1 MMRTIRPTRR
11 SNDAALQDSV
21 LRSLHWRC
29 IGPHRGGRV
38 VAVAGCPRDQMTFY
52 FGACAGGVWKTTD
65 GGLSWLCVSDG
76 FVTTAAVGAIA
87 VAPSDSNVI
96 YVGTG
101 EACIRND
108 VSHGDG
114 VYRSRDGGKTW
125 ANLGLRDTRH
135 IGRIVVHP
143 TDPDRIYVAALG
155 HAWGPSRQRG
165 IFRSTDGGKTW
176 TNVLFKSPRA
186 GSHDIAIDPSNPNV
200 LYAPIWQAR
209 RYPHTLI
216 SGGEECSLWRSLDG
230 GDTWEDFSRRPG
242 LPKGLLGKIGVAI
255 SPEPVGGRGWGR
267 VWALVEAEDGALFR
281 SDDGGAT
288 WERASEFSALRTRPW
303 YYMHVTSDPIDP
315 DTVYVQNYRLW
326 KSIDAGLT
334 FLQVPT
340 PHGDDHAL
348 WIDPN
353 NPRRM
358 IEGND
363 GGACVSFNGGQSW
376 SSIYNQ
382 PTAQLYHVT
391 TDDDF
396 PYRVYA
402 SQQDNTA
409 ISIPSCSPIGAITE
423 RDWIKPGG
431 GESGYIAV
439 KPDDNNYVVASG
451 PIGRRFT
458 NDIMYLHDRRTFQ
471 DWQNTVWPE
480 LYGWGVGAETL
491 RYRFNWTFPIHYS
504 RHDPNVLWVASQC
517 LHRSTDNG
525 ASWEVVSKDL
535 TRNDRARLGASG
547 GPITRDNTGAEVY
560 CTIFALAESPQR
572 SGRLWCGTDDGLVHR
587 SDDAGR
593 TWRNVTPDGKHGK
606 VIGGK
611 SQALPA
617 WALISI
623 VEASPHDLNTLYI
636 AATRYKHDDTRP
648 YLYRTSDAGRS
659 WKKITSGIPDGE
671 FTRTIREDPSRR
683 GLLYCG
689 TETGIYVSFDDGGC
703 WKRLGGNLPVVP
715 IYDLI
720 VKGVEMIVA
729 THGRS
734 IWILDDLT
742 MLHQIQDRLSQSSA
756 RRREDAAA
764 LLFRPRTT
772 TRMRIAGGYG
782 GVAAQASISRGA
794 AWPGM
799 VNYGRTG
806 ASVVRVLPTRKADG
820 SYDIAYLDAGQNP
833 PNGVTIYY
841 YLSQPG
847 RKASLIFLSDKGREL
862 RRFTDVPAAAGLNR
876 FVWNRRLPGA
886 ASPLAKDLEPVS
898 RMDGPLVLPGRYAV
912 RLTVDGHKETLTFA
926 IDSDPRVK
934 ASREDLEA
942 QFALL
947 GAIIGKLDTVNTT
960 INAVD
965 ALRDQL
971 SALERRM
978 GNGAAPAKLRRSA
991 SDLRIELESIRGALI
1006 DVHYSE
1012 AQLWPSGL
1020 HEKLNALF
1028 DTVDSGDRRPARQM
1042 REVFEDLVGKLEKL
1056 LKRWHVAH
1064 GVDFPKLDAAAQ
1076 AAKLP
1081 PINLLTVNGDKRN
1094 ADSAQVVPLAVR
1106 VSQ

>member
-1 MMRTIRPTRR
+1 MRNTRSARR
-11 SNDAALQDSV
+11 SNGAAFHDSV
-21 LRSLHWRC
+21 LGSLHWRC

-38 VAVAGCPRDQMTFY
+38 VAVAGCPRDPMTFY

-65 GGLSWLCVSDG
+65 GGLTWMCVSDG
-76 FVTTAAVGAIA
+76 FLTTAAVGAIA
-87 VAPSDSNVI
+87 VAPSDPNVL

-114 VYRSRDGGKTW
+114 VYGSRDGGKTW
-125 ANLGLRDTRH
+125 TNLGLRDTRH

-143 TDPDRIYVAALG
+143 TNPDRLYVAALG
-155 HAWGPSRQRG
+155 HAWGQSRQRG

-176 TNVLFKSPRA
+176 AHVLFKSPRA
-186 GSHDIAIDPSNPNV
+186 GSHDIAMDPLNPDV
-200 LYAPIWQAR
+200 LYAPIWQAQ
-209 RYPHTLI
+209 RYPHALI
-216 SGGEECSLWRSLDG
+216 NGGEDCGLWRSLDG
-230 GDTWEDFSRRPG
+230 GDIWADITRSPG

-303 YYMHVTSDPIDP
+303 YYMHVTPDPTDP

-326 KSIDAGLT
+326 KSIDAGRT
-334 FLQVPT
+334 FLQIPT
-340 PHGDDHAL
+340 AHGDDHAL
-348 WIDPN
+348 WIDPRN
-353 NPRRM
+353 SRRM

-376 SSIYNQ
+376 SSLYNQ

-391 TDDDF
+391 TDNDF

-431 GESGYIAV
+431 GESGYIAI

-451 PIGRRFT
+451 PVGRRFT

-504 RHDPNVLWVASQC
+504 RHDPDVLWVASQC
-517 LHRSTDNG
+517 LHRSIDNG
-525 ASWEVVSKDL
+525 ASWEVLSKDL
-535 TRNDRARLGASG
+535 TRNDRAKLGPSG

-572 SGRLWCGTDDGLVHR
+572 RDRLWCGTDDGLVHR
-587 SDDAGR
+587 SDDGGR
-593 TWRNVTPDGKHGK
+593 TWRNVTPDGRHGK
-606 VIGGK
+606 VAGGK
-611 SQALPA
+611 SQALPD

-623 VEASPHDLNTLYI
+623 VEASPHDADTLYV

-648 YLYRTSDAGRS
+648 YLYKTADGGKT
-659 WKKITSGIPDGE
+659 WKKITAGIPEGE

-689 TETGIYVSFDDGGC
+689 TETGIYVSFDDGGR
-703 WKRLGGNLPVVP
+703 WRRLGGNLPVAP

-720 VKGVEMIVA
+720 IKGVEMVVA

-742 MLHQIQDRLSQSSA
+742 LLHQMQDRPSRPSTRQGQ
-756 RRREDAAA
+756 DASA

-772 TRMRIAGGYG
+772 IRMRIAGGFG
-782 GVAAQASISRGA
+782 GVAAQASVSRGP
-794 AWPGM
+794 AWPGL
-799 VNYGRTG
+799 VNYARTG
-806 ASVVRVLPTRKADG
+806 TSVIRVLPTRKADG
-820 SYDIAYLDAGQNP
+820 SYDIAHLDSGQNP
-833 PNGVTIYY
+833 PNGVSIYY
-841 YLSQPG
+841 YLAQPAG
-847 RKASLIFLSDKGREL
+847 KVSLALLDAKGREL
-862 RRFTDVPAAAGLNR
+862 RRFIDVPAATGLNR
-876 FVWNRRLPGA
+876 FVWNRRLPGT
-886 ASPLAKDLEPVS
+886 STPLAKDLEPVP
-898 RMDGPLVLPGRYAV
+898 RADGPLVLPGRYAV
-912 RLTVDGHKETLTFA
+912 RLTVDGRKETQAFE
-926 IDSDPRVK
+926 IEPDPRVT
-934 ASREDLEA
+934 ASRADLEE
-942 QFALL
+942 QIALL
-947 GAIIGKLDTVNTT
+947 SGIIDKLETVNTT

-965 ALRDQL
+965 VLRDQL
-971 SALERRM
+971 AALERRM

-991 SDLRIELESIRGALI
+991 NDLRSELESIRGALI
-1006 DVHYSE
+1006 DVHYSQ
-1012 AQLWPSGL
+1012 AQLWPSAL

-1042 REVFEDLVGKLEKL
+1042 QEVFAHLSGMLDKI
-1056 LKRWHVAH
+1056 LKRWRVAH
-1064 GVDFPKLDAAAQ
+1064 QAAFPRLEAAAK
-1076 AAKLP
+1076 AARLP
-1081 PINLLTVNGDKRN
+1081 AISLLTVNGEDRN
-1094 ADSAQVVPLAVR
+1094 ADTAKAVPLAVR
-1106 VSQ
+1106 LSQ